1 MRVNDDIHKSIENL
15 KGLVEESNNLTSLI
29 PSMMDSLVA
38 QVPDENKE
46 EILKFVQESNGLLE
60 KSKKIDFNKV
70 TSLINDYK
78 LKYEPSTNN
87 KPKV

>member
-1 MRVNDDIHKSIENL
+1 MKVNDDIHKSIENL

-29 PSMMDSLVA
+29 PSMIDSLVA
-38 QVPDENKE
+38 KVPEKDRDEM
-46 EILKFVQESNGLLE
+46 LKFVKESNGLLE
-60 KSKKIDFNKV
+60 KSKTIDFNKV

-87 KPKV
+87 EPNV